1 MQLCAISMC
10 PIIDYQGEEISIFHS
25 ISTPQEVIESNK
37 AFSFLFYKLHKQSV
51 LRLSSQDAS
60 SPFTSF
66 VAPLW
71 MLSSILVSF
80 LYCGDRDSIHYSRWD
95 CTNPK
100 YGGRITSFDWLAIL
114 RLMHPSMGIAL
125 LVARYTMGW
134 CWACCWLEPPDP
146 FLISNHL
153 SPGQN
158 LCLAF
163 LCPSSRLS
171 GSQCKA
177 SHPSRG
183 SAVPPILVS
192 SESC

>member
-37 AFSFLFYKLHKQSV
+37 AFSFLFYKLHEQSV

-100 YGGRITSFDWLAIL
+100 YGGRSTSFDWLAIL
-114 RLMHPSMGIAL
+114 CLMHPVWGLPSWLPGIP
-125 LVARYTMGW
+125 
-134 CWACCWLEPPDP
+134 WADVEPVVDWNPQIL
-146 FLISNHL
+146 FW
-153 SPGQN
+153 SPTTY
-158 LCLAF
+158 L
-163 LCPSSRLS
+163 PVRTY
-171 GSQCKA
+171 
-177 SHPSRG
+177 
-183 SAVPPILVS
+183 V
-192 SESC
+192 